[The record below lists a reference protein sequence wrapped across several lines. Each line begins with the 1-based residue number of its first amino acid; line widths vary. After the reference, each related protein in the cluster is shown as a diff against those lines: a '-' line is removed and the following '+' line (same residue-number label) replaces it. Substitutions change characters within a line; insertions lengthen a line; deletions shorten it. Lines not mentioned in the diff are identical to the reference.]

1 MKTLWR
7 LMLALVSL
15 QAWAGG
21 EVVSTDDTSP
31 RAYLLPMPGLDE
43 SQLERFAL
51 GRSLFTQMWVIPPS
65 QDTKVD
71 GLGPLYNR
79 ISCVACHPDNGR
91 GRAPDGPNEEMRSML
106 VRLSIPGQDLHG
118 GPNPHPAYGSQ
129 LNEQGIPGVPGEGV
143 AQVYYRPLP
152 VTLDDG
158 TQVIL
163 RQPEIRLAEPA
174 YGPFNAMLTS
184 PRIGPAITGL
194 GLLEAVSEKDIFAR
208 ADADD
213 RDGDGISGRPNR
225 VWDQAAGSEGLGRFG
240 YKANVATLRQQIAG
254 AFIGDLGITSSLQP
268 EENCSQAERACRQ
281 ALSGGKP
288 ELSDAQLDAIT
299 FYHQTL
305 AVPARRDR
313 GRQEVMQG
321 EVLFQQAGCAACH
334 RPQFTTSA
342 DAQPKILAGQ
352 LIEPYSDMLL
362 HDLGEAMSD
371 GRRDYQA
378 EGNEWRTAPLW
389 GIGLA
394 ETVTDRVGYLHDGR
408 ARNLLEAVLWHGG
421 EAAKSRQR
429 VQAMSAHERRLLLE
443 FLGSL

>member
-21 EVVSTDDTSP
+21 EAVSTDDTSP

-91 GRAPDGPNEEMRSML
+91 GRAPDGPAEAMRSML

-163 RQPEIRLAEPA
+163 RQPEIRLVEPG
-174 YGPFNAMLTS
+174 YGPFDAMLTS
-184 PRIGPAITGL
+184 PRIGPAITGM
-194 GLLEAVSEKDIFAR
+194 GLLEAVSEKDILAW

-225 VWDQAAGSEGLGRFG
+225 VWDQAAGRASLGRFG

-254 AFIGDLGITSSLQP
+254 AFIGDLGITSSLHP
-268 EENCSQAERACRQ
+268 EENCSQAESACRQ

-305 AVPARRDR
+305 AVPARRNR

-321 EVLFQQAGCAACH
+321 EALFQQAGCAACH

-342 DAQPKILAGQ
+342 DARPKILAGQ

-394 ETVTDRVGYLHDGR
+394 ETVTERVGYLHDGR

-429 VQAMSAHERRLLLE
+429 VKAMSAHERRLLLE